1 MLAAAEEIPDLL
13 VSESAEHGGV
23 ETIFNAMS
31 RHLGQNAI
39 LQKGC
44 ILIQVLA
51 PLLSDD
57 HCQRA
62 VSSVIQAMCEAK
74 EDRGVQ
80 AEGCAAMLVIAQIDE
95 GKSTIL
101 VNNCAHER
109 LFYILENFSED
120 LELVFLSSECIR
132 YLGWERNLKTQ
143 MLLSACAGGLLKG
156 ADCLI
161 KKGADVN
168 AGHGENTPLC
178 RACQN
183 CKEEMVKFLLTQGI
197 TDIHSALR
205 VSLEMGH
212 RNIVGLLLQHL
223 GHDKEA
229 GIIAFSNLNLGDL
242 LPEWMSPS
250 LAGYKYSPPV
260 LSTGWNEFL
269 DDAER
274 TTQLRATLSNR
285 LSQMSQRRKGS
296 EPILIEPLD
305 GRLTGWQADKASVPS
320 CIDSNRLSQMR
331 QRRKWS
337 EPILSEPLD
346 GSLTGWRVDK
356 ASDLSWVDTSV
367 GHEQE
372 SDSDSDS
379 DSDID
384 LNVPELTEKSAL
396 RARSVSGA
404 SFPYSSHDP
413 RVVSPFPDTNVVI
426 LPRSA
431 HRRSFEESLP
441 QCRRPQLK
449 RRPVSDII
457 PRVTSLDASIYSGE
471 VSPLPYTDHEKVNRM
486 TESQEDMPGVFR
498 MPGNIYVYNWNGQQ
512 GYRVRSLSTCSDEFE
527 SGRFLGHCAK
537 RRRSKTCEPLE
548 AIRKRK
554 QSIRAISAKATVRL
568 IDASSNNIPSLESLA
583 EASPM
588 LLAYLAKVEKLDL
601 SHNHLSKFPSL
612 LCDAMRQLRYVNLSH
627 NEFSSFPY
635 CFIQTEVQV
644 LNLSHNKIKMA
655 RPQQSG
661 ESNVMLEKLNLSYN
675 EESCFP
681 EWLGDLF
688 PALTSLSVVGNNMT
702 KLPDSA
708 LKLRRLK
715 TLDLSNNQLSEIPRE
730 FVSECLALET
740 LVASNNNLTTLP
752 EIVAPSLTNL
762 KTVRLNKNKLGDQS
776 SKKQFSFPR
785 FLLTLPNVKVVDLSS
800 NNLEDIPPPI
810 SWSTQQLKELVLADN
825 KIKKLSLE
833 GAEKWAYLERLNLSD
848 NCLKSVPGKIGELKS
863 LTSLDLSR
871 NTGITH
877 LPDEM
882 GRLSSLWDLQLADL
896 KLDLNSAILESRAQ
910 ELIGFLHSRLK
921 NSVPY
926 YRMKLVAVGQA
937 GRGKTTLLNQ
947 LQEDV
952 VTAPHHDVMARE
964 WCVRDTKAE
973 CKVCHRKSVNYVI
986 NTWDLKGRD
995 DLYSAYQCLLS
1006 SRTLFLAVY
1015 DVSKGTSEIDALKPW
1030 LLNIHACAPE
1040 ASVMLVG
1047 THKDKVPKDQVT
1059 VLLNEIKERA
1069 LSMCAGVGFPQ
1080 VKSHVVLD
1088 CTQETSGVQS
1098 LRHRIMQ
1105 LITKCKCKG
1114 HSLIGPR
1121 VPQNFVRLQDL
1132 IWHVV
1137 NGGGH
1142 ESPKIVRMTFIRKLI
1157 QDNGLLMDDTE
1168 LEQAIRFMSEAGEVP
1183 HWLPLCNIQ

>member
-1 MLAAAEEIPDLL
+1 MYCLFPDLSGVLTAAEEIPDLL
-13 VSESAEHGGV
+13 VSESSDHGGV
-23 ETIFNAMS
+23 ETIFSVMS
-31 RHLGQNAI
+31 RHMTEPAI

-109 LFYILENFSED
+109 LFYILENFSEEP
-120 LELVFLSSECIR
+120 ELVFLSSECIR

-183 CKEEMVKFLLTQGI
+183 GKEEMVKFLLTQGI
-197 TDIHSALR
+197 TDIQSALR
-205 VSLEMGH
+205 LSLEMGYN
-212 RNIVGLLLQHL
+212 NIVGLLLQHL

-250 LAGYKYSPPV
+250 LAGNKYSPPV
-260 LSTGWNEFL
+260 LGTGWTEFL

-274 TTQLRATLSNR
+274 TTQLRATISNR
-285 LSQMSQRRKGS
+285 LRRKGS
-296 EPILIEPLD
+296 EPILN
-305 GRLTGWQADKASVPS
+305 KS
-320 CIDSNRLSQMR
+320 
-331 QRRKWS
+331 
-337 EPILSEPLD
+337 LD
-346 GSLTGWRVDK
+346 GSLTGWQADE
-356 ASDLSWVDTSV
+356 ASVTSGIDTSV
-367 GHEQE
+367 GLEQE
-372 SDSDSDS
+372 SVNDSDS

-396 RARSVSGA
+396 RARSISGA

-413 RVVSPFPDTNVVI
+413 RVVSPFSDRNCVI

-431 HRRSFEESLP
+431 HRRSFEEHLP
-441 QCRRPQLK
+441 ECRRPMLQ
-449 RRPVSDII
+449 RRANSDII
-457 PRVTSLDASIYSGE
+457 PRVTSLVASSSSGK
-471 VSPLPYTDHEKVNRM
+471 VSPLLPTDSEQVGGI
-486 TESQEDMPGVFR
+486 TESEEDVPGVFE
-498 MPGNIYVYNWNGQQ
+498 MPNSSYVYNWDLQQ
-512 GYRVRSLSTCSDEFE
+512 GYRVRSLSTCSDEFD
-527 SGRFLGHCAK
+527 SGRLFGQYADRSE
-537 RRRSKTCEPLE
+537 RRRSKTCESFE
-548 AIRKRK
+548 SRRKRK
-554 QSIRAISAKATVRL
+554 QSIRAICAKATVRL
-568 IDASSNNIPSLESLA
+568 IDASSNNISSLEPLA
-583 EASPM
+583 EASPL
-588 LLAYLAKVEKLDL
+588 LLAYMAKVEKLDL
-601 SHNHLSKFPSL
+601 SHNRLSKFPSF
-612 LCDAMRQLRYVNLSH
+612 LCDAMPQLQYVNLSH

-635 CFIQTEVQV
+635 CFIQTGVKV

-655 RPQQSG
+655 QPRHSVG
-661 ESNVMLEKLNLSYN
+661 SNVLLENLNLSHN

-681 EWLGDLF
+681 EWLGLIF
-688 PALTSLSVVGNNMT
+688 PALTSLYVVGNNMT

-708 LKLRRLK
+708 LKLQRLK
-715 TLDLSNNQLSEIPRE
+715 ILDLSNNQLSEIPRE
-730 FVSECLALET
+730 FISECLSLET
-740 LVASNNNLTTLP
+740 LVASNNCLTTLP

-762 KTVRLNKNKLGDQS
+762 KTVRLNKNKLGEQS
-776 SKKQFSFPR
+776 SKKQFSIPR
-785 FLLTLPNVKVVDLSS
+785 FLLTLPNVKILDLSS

-833 GAEKWAYLERLNLSD
+833 GAESWAYLERLNLSD
-848 NCLKSVPGKIGELKS
+848 NCLKSVPSRIGELKS
-863 LTSLDLSR
+863 LTSLNLSR

-882 GRLSSLWDLQLADL
+882 GRLSSLWDLQLVGL
-896 KLDLNSAILESRAQ
+896 KLDLDSAILESRAQ

-947 LQEDV
+947 LQDDNA
-952 VTAPHHDVMARE
+952 TGPHHDVMARE

-1047 THKDKVPKDQVT
+1047 THTDKVPKDQVT
-1059 VLLNEIKERA
+1059 ELLNEIKERA
-1069 LSMCAGVGFPQ
+1069 LSMCAGAGFPQ

-1088 CTQETSGVQS
+1088 CTQETSGVKS

-1105 LITKCKCKG
+1105 LITRCKCKG

-1132 IWHVV
+1132 ILHHVRTR
-1137 NGGGH
+1137 GH
-1142 ESPKIVRMTFIRKLI
+1142 ESPRILRMANIRKLI
-1157 QDNGLLMDDTE
+1157 QDNELLMDDTE
-1168 LEQAIRFMSEAGEVP
+1168 IEQAIRFMSEAGKVSLM
-1183 HWLPLCNIQ
+1183 HVLV